1 MHLWQRCNCIA
12 FVAML
17 ASLVLPFAASQSW
30 AQTTPTLTVQ
40 GNPLNFSVASGNSSA
55 PTVTY
60 TVDSTV
66 IALHY
71 SITGLPSWLSL
82 ASSAGFTDPT
92 QFPVFSVNSSAASLA
107 PGSYTAT
114 IAFKNLLNGA
124 GNTTR
129 TATLTVTAGSAST

>member
-1 MHLWQRCNCIA
+1 MGGTMRLCRHLNLIA

-17 ASLVLPFAASQSW
+17 ATVILPLGARQSW
-30 AQTTPTLTVQ
+30 GAWNTPTLTVQ
-40 GNPLNFSVASGNSSA
+40 GDPLNFSVASGNSSA

-82 ASSAGFTDPT
+82 ANSAGFTDPT
-92 QFPVFSVNSSAASLA
+92 QFPIFSVNSSAASLA
-107 PGSYTAT
+107 PGTYTAT
-114 IAFKNLLNGA
+114 VAFKNLLNGA
-124 GNTTR
+124 
-129 TATLTVTAGSAST
+129 